1 MREFSLGNETLQ
13 CFVDRETLYKVHEC
27 VFAVRALESEPV
39 ATLEQAEALGAR
51 AARGILEEGT
61 A

>member
-39 ATLEQAEALGAR
+39 GLRL
-51 AARGILEEGT
+51 
-61 A
+61 